1 MSRKTIQVAPPV
13 RREQGV
19 ALVVSLVLLIA
30 MTILGVATLSGTRL
44 NEKRTSN
51 AQQKSV
57 AFEVAESAIAS
68 VWSAQYLSV
77 ALTSDPTDSGNDPV
91 AITSP
96 DADTGLTNDFDQL
109 TDGKGVDIDGE
120 LRVQY
125 CGETDPVSSD
135 LSADLSATQLVF
147 LLVDVNSVAQV
158 ANTSTEADHV
168 QRAAIT
174 SVKTNRTGNCPAP

>member
-1 MSRKTIQVAPPV
+1 MKNRMMQARRPV
-13 RREQGV
+13 KRERGV

-30 MTILGVATLSGTRL
+30 MTILGVATLSSTRL

-51 AQQKSV
+51 AQQKAI

-68 VWSAQYLSV
+68 VWDAQYLNV
-77 ALTSDPTDSGNDPV
+77 ALTSNASDTGNDPE
-91 AITSP
+91 AIVSA
-96 DADTGLTNDFDQL
+96 DADTELSFAFDQL

-120 LRVQY
+120 LSVQY
-125 CGETDPVSSD
+125 CGETNPVASD

-168 QRAAIT
+168 QRGAVT

>member
-1 MSRKTIQVAPPV
+1 MNKMMMQARQP
-13 RREQGV
+13 RRQEQGV
-19 ALVVSLVLLIA
+19 VLVVSLVLLIA

-51 AQQKSV
+51 AQQKAI

-68 VWSAQYLSV
+68 VWNADYLNA
-77 ALTSDPTDSGNDPV
+77 ALTSGTNDGSNDPI

-96 DADTGLTNDFDQL
+96 DIDTGLTTDFNQL
-109 TDGKGVDIDGE
+109 KDGKGVSIEGE
-120 LRVQY
+120 LSVQY
-125 CGETDPVSSD
+125 CGETDPVASD

-147 LLVDVNSVAQV
+147 LLVDVNSEAQV
-158 ANTSTEADHV
+158 VNTHTLADHV
-168 QRAAIT
+168 QRGAVT

>member
-1 MSRKTIQVAPPV
+1 MKNRKRQICKPLKQ
-13 RREQGV
+13 EKGV

-51 AQQKSV
+51 AQQKAI

-68 VWSAQYLSV
+68 VWDVGYLNV
-77 ALTSDPTDSGNDPV
+77 ALTSDATDSGDDPA
-91 AITSP
+91 AIVSP
-96 DADTGLTNDFDQL
+96 DEDTELTNAFDQL
-109 TDGKGVDIDGE
+109 TDGKGVNIDGE
-120 LRVQY
+120 LSVQY
-125 CGETDPVSSD
+125 CGETAPVASD

-147 LLVDVNSVAQV
+147 LLVDVNSQVQV
-158 ANTSTEADHV
+158 ANTSTRSDHV
-168 QRAAIT
+168 QRGAVT

>member
-1 MSRKTIQVAPPV
+1 MKKQMIQSCAPMK
-13 RREQGV
+13 REQGV

-51 AQQKSV
+51 AQQKAI

-68 VWSAQYLSV
+68 VWDAAYLNV
-77 ALTSDPTDSGNDPV
+77 ALTSDATDTGNDPV
-91 AITSP
+91 AIVSP
-96 DADTGLTNDFDQL
+96 DEDTELTDAFDQL

-120 LRVQY
+120 LSVQY
-125 CGETDPVSSD
+125 CGETDPVASD

-147 LLVDVNSVAQV
+147 LLADVNSVAQV
-158 ANTSTEADHV
+158 NNTSTEADHV
-168 QRAAIT
+168 QRGAVT
-174 SVKTNRTGNCPAP
+174 SVKTNRSGNCPAP